1 MTENPSKT
9 KPIRDRRLSPRD
21 WSISD
26 VPERQCTA
34 HKRNGDRCKNAAI
47 RGGTVCGYH
56 GGNAPAVKAKA
67 RLRLEMAADR
77 LARQLLNMTT
87 DPNVADPVKLTAI
100 KDALDRSGLAAK
112 TVVSVEVRVKPF
124 ERVFD
129 SIVAEPRDAQ
139 PALAIEDESAPAIEP
154 NGEILGEFDDPPP
167 DDEIED
173 DPPRIQREREF
184 ADVIDVEIEA
194 IDPAGYTDAIMNPG
208 SGTAYPDQD
217 QRQPDERTAPP
228 FGPLGLGGP
237 AGSGLMSLADA
248 VEAAAAMRARE
259 ARIRDMRRR

>member
-1 MTENPSKT
+1 
-9 KPIRDRRLSPRD
+9 
-21 WSISD
+21 
-26 VPERQCTA
+26 
-34 HKRNGDRCKNAAI
+34 
-47 RGGTVCGYH
+47 
-56 GGNAPAVKAKA
+56 
-67 RLRLEMAADR
+67 
-77 LARQLLNMTT
+77 MTT
-87 DPNVADPVKLTAI
+87 DPNVADPVKLAAI

-112 TVVSVEVRVKPF
+112 TAVSVEVGVKPF

-139 PALAIEDESAPAIEP
+139 PALAIEDESAPGIEP

-208 SGTAYPDQD
+208 SGTATQIKIKAS
-217 QRQPDERTAPP
+217 QTSGQPHHLDR
-228 FGPLGLGGP
+228 
-237 AGSGLMSLADA
+237 
-248 VEAAAAMRARE
+248 
-259 ARIRDMRRR
+259 